1 MKLGAVNSRRDLLR
15 RSAGVSMPTLPPAA
29 TFTVEPTVTL
39 APAEQRMLRFEL
51 GPNSADLKTV
61 TLEIA

>member
-15 RSAGVSMPTLPPAA
+15 RSVGVSIPTLPPTAI
-29 TFTVEPTVTL
+29 FTTGPTVTL

>member
-15 RSAGVSMPTLPPAA
+15 SSAGVSMPMALPAA
-29 TFTVEPTVTL
+29 TFTTRPTVTL
-39 APAEQRMLRFEL
+39 APAEQRTLRFEL
-51 GPNSADLKTV
+51 GRNSADLKTA